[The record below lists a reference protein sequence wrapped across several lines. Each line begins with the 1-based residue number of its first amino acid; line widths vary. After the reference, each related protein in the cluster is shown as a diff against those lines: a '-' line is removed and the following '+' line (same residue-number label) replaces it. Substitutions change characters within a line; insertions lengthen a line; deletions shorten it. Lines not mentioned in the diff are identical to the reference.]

1 MTNGFEAQRSR
12 GVTTPGSTGGSFA
25 PMTHSAP
32 EVGFRPDSEVYRAK
46 KGTTSGQW
54 NIETSNMNGAIVKDG
69 WSTTT
74 VHVGGAPWLNNRHG
88 AAARLVSEDT
98 RDAVRQEV
106 RDLSLAGE
114 KMTLLIEDSGT
125 VRALE
130 TSGGG
135 PAGPAAEPIL
145 WVKGSKRSYYLLD
158 KLNIL
163 AVQKGYGKQDAIA
176 AEFDKLAEQT
186 PVTEKST
193 WDELPLFDGDGSR
206 SDHIAA
212 VYMIDGPDFG
222 NGKEPGCLFF
232 ATDLQP
238 EDEDRPE
245 SGGIINGYFWAPSD
259 AGLLTSESGSFYTR
273 DIRSKSGRVR
283 DYKADSLTYRDA
295 MKFPTDRAAGYRA
308 LIER

>member
-1 MTNGFEAQRSR
+1 
-12 GVTTPGSTGGSFA
+12 
-25 PMTHSAP
+25 
-32 EVGFRPDSEVYRAK
+32 
-46 KGTTSGQW
+46 
-54 NIETSNMNGAIVKDG
+54 MNGTIVRDG
-69 WSTTT
+69 RSTITI
-74 VHVGGAPWLNNRHG
+74 HIGGAPWLNTRHG
-88 AAARLVSEDT
+88 AAARLVSEGT
-98 RDAVRQEV
+98 RDVVRQEV

-135 PAGPAAEPIL
+135 QHGQAAEPIL
-145 WVKGSKRSYYLLD
+145 WVKGSKGSYYLLN

-163 AVQKGYGKQDAIA
+163 AVKKGYGKQDAIA

-193 WDELPLFDGDGSR
+193 WDDLPVQEDDGDPINT
-206 SDHIAA
+206 IAA
-212 VYMIDGPDFG
+212 VYLIDGPDFG

-283 DYKADSLTYRDA
+283 DYTPNSLTYRNA
-295 MKFPTDRAAGYRA
+295 MTLPTDRAEGYKA
-308 LIER
+308 LLGG